1 MGCSQYV
8 FIFVPLFV
16 AFVDAYIDVRT
27 TTFRFQIY
35 NRPRTFEH
43 HVKVMLTEQWNGT
56 SNEFPQGYLQERKKE
71 HQVLSGIWEEWV
83 GRRRTVEE
91 DLVVVN

>member
-1 MGCSQYV
+1 
-8 FIFVPLFV
+8 
-16 AFVDAYIDVRT
+16 
-27 TTFRFQIY
+27 
-35 NRPRTFEH
+35 
-43 HVKVMLTEQWNGT
+43 MLTEQWNGT